1 MKDSVSAHFKSTKSE
16 IMAWRHEL
24 HRHPELA
31 FEEHWTSDFIAARLE
46 EFGYRPHRGIGK
58 TGIVA
63 TLENGPG
70 PSIGLRADMDAL
82 PITEQT
88 NLAFSSQN
96 PGRMH
101 ACGHDGHVSM
111 LLAAAQYLAESRCFR
126 GTVHF
131 IFQPAEENEAG
142 ADAMIRAGLFETY
155 DIQQVYGLHNWPGLD
170 TGKFAARPG
179 PQMAAF
185 DTFEILLK
193 GQGTHAAMPHS
204 GQDLLLAAAQIQT
217 QMQSIV
223 ARNVDPLETAV
234 VSVTQIHGGDTW
246 NALPSNVVMRGCTRH
261 FSASVQALIERR
273 MEAICS
279 GVAQGFG
286 IEVDLDC
293 ERRYPATVNSP
304 AETQLA
310 LNAAADV
317 VGKTRTEDE
326 FQPSM
331 ASEDFAYFL
340 AQKPGCY
347 IWLGSGST
355 EGGNMLHSPFYQFND
370 DILVHG
376 AAWWVRIAQRASG
389 YLRDC

>member
-1 MKDSVSAHFKSTKSE
+1 MCDSVSAYFDSRKPE

-24 HRHPELA
+24 HQHPELA

-111 LLAAAQYLAESRCFR
+111 LLAAAQYLAENRCFR

-142 ADAMIRAGLFETY
+142 ADAMIRAGLFETF
-155 DIQQVYGLHNWPGLD
+155 DIQQVYGLHNWPGLE

-185 DTFEILLK
+185 DTFEIVLK

-204 GQDLLLAAAQIQT
+204 GQDLLLAAAQIHT

-223 ARNVDPLETAV
+223 ARNIDPLETAV

-273 MEAICS
+273 MEAICA

-293 ERRYPATVNSP
+293 KRRYPATVNSP

-340 AQKPGCY
+340 AQRPGCY

-355 EGGNMLHSPFYQFND
+355 EGGNMLHSPFYRFND

-376 AAWWVRIAQRASG
+376 AAWWVRIAQHATG